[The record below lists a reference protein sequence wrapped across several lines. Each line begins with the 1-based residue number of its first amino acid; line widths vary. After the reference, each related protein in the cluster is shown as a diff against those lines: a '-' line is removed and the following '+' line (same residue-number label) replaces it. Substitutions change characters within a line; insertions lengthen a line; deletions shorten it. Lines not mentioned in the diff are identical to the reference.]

1 MHFRPLLCYN
11 SKYETLLNIV
21 EQEKYMEKHTIT
33 IRTDRAFAQKLKHI
47 AAAEDRSV
55 NKQALRILQDF
66 VDRYEAEHGEIST
79 E

>member
-1 MHFRPLLCYN
+1 
-11 SKYETLLNIV
+11 
-21 EQEKYMEKHTIT
+21 MEKHTIT

-66 VDRYEAEHGEIST
+66 IDRYEAEHGEIST